1 MKNVKQ
7 LIEEKNKYLEKIQSL
22 KKDIENFTK
31 EKPVGLTNQQY
42 KELRE
47 LKEKNETSYNDIK
60 EALNKTFIKNL
71 AELDTIK
78 EEKEIYMMAHNVI
91 DINIHHAFE
100 AEYKEKII
108 AILNKY
114 KGRKVG
120 EKTKEKIREEI
131 KALDT
136 DVIQSVALRI
146 EYKYICVYIKN
157 TNIEIEIHKADNDNW
172 LNDGAKEKINDLRVY
187 GCDKYSYIENV
198 IQFAKEKLGEKK
210 TLEAFISEEMKTI
223 REKIRQYNNFY
234 SVNDNFKIS
243 EYRL

>member
-7 LIEEKNKYLEKIQSL
+7 LIEEKNSYLHKVQELRKE
-22 KKDIENFTK
+22 IENFTK

-60 EALNKTFIKNL
+60 GALNKTFEKNM
-71 AELDTIK
+71 AELDVIK
-78 EEKEIYMMAHNVI
+78 QEREIYEMAHNVI

-100 AEYKEKII
+100 TQYKEKII

-120 EKTKEKIREEI
+120 EKTKEKIKEEI

-136 DVIQSVALRI
+136 DVIQSVVLRI
-146 EYKYICVYIKN
+146 EYNYICVYIKN
-157 TNIEIEIHKADNDNW
+157 TNIEIEIHRVDNW
-172 LNDGAKEKINDLRVY
+172 LNDGTKEKISDLRVY
-187 GCDKYSYIENV
+187 GCDKYSYIEDI
-198 IQFAKEKLGEKK
+198 IQFAKEKLQEKK
-210 TLEAFISEEMKTI
+210 TLETFISEEMKVI
-223 REKIRQYNNFY
+223 KEKIRVYNNFY
-234 SVNDNFKIS
+234 SSNNNFKID

>member
-1 MKNVKQ
+1 MKTVKQ
-7 LIEEKNKYLEKIQSL
+7 LIEEKNNYLHKVQELRKE
-22 KKDIENFTK
+22 IENFTE

-60 EALNKTFIKNL
+60 ETLNKIFVKNL

-78 EEKEIYMMAHNVI
+78 EEKEIYIMAYNVI

-100 AEYKEKII
+100 TQYKEKII
-108 AILNKY
+108 AVLNKY
-114 KGRKVG
+114 KSRKVG

-136 DVIQSVALRI
+136 DVIQSVVLRV
-146 EYKYICVYIKN
+146 EYNYICVYIKN
-157 TNIEIEIHKADNDNW
+157 TNIEIEVHKVDNW
-172 LNDGAKEKINDLRVY
+172 LNDGNKEKINDLRVY

-198 IQFAKEKLGEKK
+198 IQFAKEKLQEKK
-210 TLEAFISEEMKTI
+210 TLETFISEEMKVI
-223 REKIRQYNNFY
+223 KEKIKQYNNFY
-234 SVNDNFKIS
+234 SNNDCFKID
-243 EYRL
+243 EYKL

>member
-22 KKDIENFTK
+22 RKEIENFIK
-31 EKPVGLTNQQY
+31 EKPVGLTSQQY

-60 EALNKTFIKNL
+60 EALDKIIVKNL
-71 AELDTIK
+71 TELDTIK
-78 EEKEIYMMAHNVI
+78 EEREIYMMAHNVI

-100 AEYKEKII
+100 AEYKGKII
-108 AILNKY
+108 EILNKY
-114 KGRKVG
+114 KSRKVG

-136 DVIQSVALRI
+136 DVIQSVVLRI
-146 EYKYICVYIKN
+146 KYDYICIYIKN
-157 TNIEIEIHKADNDNW
+157 TNIEIEVHKVDNW
-172 LNDGAKEKINDLRVY
+172 LNDGNKEKINDLRVY

-198 IQFAKEKLGEKK
+198 IQFAKEKIEEKK
-210 TLEAFISEEMKTI
+210 TLEAFISEEMKVI
-223 REKIRQYNNFY
+223 REKIRNYNNFY
-234 SVNDNFKIS
+234 SVNDNFKID
-243 EYRL
+243 EYKL

>member
-22 KKDIENFTK
+22 SKGIKNFTE

-71 AELDTIK
+71 AELNTIK
-78 EEKEIYMMAHNVI
+78 EERKVYEMAHNVI

-100 AEYKEKII
+100 TQYKEKII

-198 IQFAKEKLGEKK
+198 IQFAKEKLEEKK
-210 TLEAFISEEMKTI
+210 TLETFISKEMKTI

>member
-22 KKDIENFTK
+22 SKGIKNFTE

-71 AELDTIK
+71 AELNTIK
-78 EEKEIYMMAHNVI
+78 EERKVYEMAHNVI

-100 AEYKEKII
+100 TQYKGKII
-108 AILNKY
+108 EILNKY

-198 IQFAKEKLGEKK
+198 IQFAKEKLEEKK
-210 TLEAFISEEMKTI
+210 TLETFISKEMKTI

>member
-22 KKDIENFTK
+22 SKEIENFTE

-47 LKEKNETSYNDIK
+47 LKKENETSYNDIK
-60 EALNKTFIKNL
+60 EALNKTFVKNL
-71 AELDTIK
+71 AELNTIK
-78 EEKEIYMMAHNVI
+78 EERKVYEMAHNVI

-100 AEYKEKII
+100 TQYKEKII
-108 AILNKY
+108 EILNKY
-114 KGRKVG
+114 KSRKVG

-136 DVIQSVALRI
+136 DVIQSVVLRV
-146 EYKYICVYIKN
+146 EYNYICVYIKN
-157 TNIEIEIHKADNDNW
+157 TNIEIEVHKVDNW
-172 LNDGAKEKINDLRVY
+172 LNDGNKEKINDLRVY

-198 IQFAKEKLGEKK
+198 IQFAKEKLQEKK
-210 TLEAFISEEMKTI
+210 TLDTFISEEMKVI
-223 REKIRQYNNFY
+223 REKIKQYNNFY
-234 SVNDNFKIS
+234 SNNDCFKID
-243 EYRL
+243 EYKL

>member
-22 KKDIENFTK
+22 KKDIKKFIE
-31 EKPVGLTNQQY
+31 EKPVGLTSQQY

-47 LKEKNETSYNDIK
+47 LKEKDETSYNDIK
-60 EALNKTFIKNL
+60 EALNKTFEKNI
-71 AELDTIK
+71 AELDVIK
-78 EEKEIYMMAHNVI
+78 QEREIYEMAHNVI

-100 AEYKEKII
+100 IQYKEKII
-108 AILNKY
+108 TILNKY

-136 DVIQSVALRI
+136 DVIQSVVFRI
-146 EYKYICVYIKN
+146 EYDYICVYIKN
-157 TNIEIEIHKADNDNW
+157 TNIEIEVHKVDNW
-172 LNDGAKEKINDLRVY
+172 LNDGNKEKINDLRVY
-187 GCDKYSYIENV
+187 GCDKYSYIEDI
-198 IQFAKEKLGEKK
+198 IQFAKEKLQEKK
-210 TLEAFISEEMKTI
+210 TLETFISEEMKVI
-223 REKIRQYNNFY
+223 REKIKQYNKFY
-234 SVNDNFKIS
+234 STNDNFKIS